1 MVTCVFE
8 DGGKGK
14 LRHVTVK
21 ALTVN
26 SKNQFLLEKRGPTLS
41 RPGKYDIPG
50 GYMDLDETTEQ
61 TALREL
67 AEETGIQG
75 KIKFLFRIN
84 DNPKRPNEDRQ
95 NVDFIYVVEAIGEE
109 IKIDH
114 ESSEAGWYSEDELPE
129 NSEFAF
135 DHLDSINKYLAY
147 LKEPFQL
154 PIIG

>member
-1 MVTCVFE
+1 MVTCTFE
-8 DGGKGK
+8 DGGTGK

-21 ALTVN
+21 AITVN
-26 SKNQFLLEKRGPTLS
+26 RKNQFLLEKRGPKLS

-50 GYMDLDETTEQ
+50 GYMNIDETTQQ

-67 AEETGIQG
+67 EEETGIQG
-75 KIKFLFRIN
+75 KIKFLFRVN
-84 DNPKRPNEDRQ
+84 DNPNRPNEDRQ
-95 NVDFIYVVEAIGEE
+95 NVDFIYVVEAINEE

-114 ESSEAGWYSEDELPE
+114 ESTEAGWYSENELPQ